1 MIAVAVHN
9 GHVSKAFTKDDG
21 PAEAPILRRRAP
33 LPAGVPNYVTPRGL
47 EALRAE
53 LAALDAAAP
62 VEAAAP
68 DAQAHAA
75 RRAELEQRIATAVVA
90 PPPPDRAE
98 IRFGARV
105 RAATADGDVRDVHIV
120 GVDEADPAAHAI
132 AFVAPLAR
140 ALLGRRVGDVVS
152 VRTPGGEEEL
162 TVVAVSYDGEN
173 GGDPSV

>member
-1 MIAVAVHN
+1 MIAAAVHN
-9 GHVSKAFTKDDG
+9 GDVSKAFTKEDG
-21 PAEAPILRRRAP
+21 LAEAPVLRRRAP
-33 LPAGVPNYVTPRGL
+33 LPAGVPNYVTPHGL
-47 EALRAE
+47 RALRDE
-53 LAALDAAAP
+53 LAAMDANAP
-62 VEAAAP
+62 AGATTA

-75 RRAELEQRIATAVVA
+75 RRAELEQRIAGAVVPA
-90 PPPPDRAE
+90 PPADRAE

-105 RAATADGDVRDVHIV
+105 RATTAAGEVRDVQIV

-162 TVVAVSYDGEN
+162 TVVGVAYE
-173 GGDPSV
+173 GDPAQGRP

>member
-1 MIAVAVHN
+1 MIAGGVHN
-9 GHVSKAFTKDDG
+9 GSVSKAFTKEDG
-21 PAEAPILRRRAP
+21 PADAPILRRRAP

-53 LAALDAAAP
+53 LAVLDAGAP
-62 VEAAAP
+62 AGASAP
-68 DAQAHAA
+68 DVQAHGA
-75 RRAELEQRIATAVVA
+75 RRAELEQRIASAVVT
-90 PPPPDRAE
+90 PPPADRGE

-105 RAATADGDVRDVHIV
+105 RASTAGGDVRDIQIV
-120 GVDEADPAAHAI
+120 GVDEADPAANTI

-162 TVVAVSYDGEN
+162 SVLAVTYEHG
-173 GGDPSV
+173 